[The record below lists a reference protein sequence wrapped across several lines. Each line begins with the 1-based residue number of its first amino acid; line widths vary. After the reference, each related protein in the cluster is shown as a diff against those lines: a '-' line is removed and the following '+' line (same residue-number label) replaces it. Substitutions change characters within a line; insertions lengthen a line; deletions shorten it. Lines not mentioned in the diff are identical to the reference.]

1 VGLAFEQYL
10 RTIVADVDGV
20 ICISRTVAGDLSD
33 WLFQERITRRT
44 PLRIGWFHLG
54 ADFPC
59 VDAMEARTDAPDMV
73 NRALMRPLALIVG
86 SLEYRS
92 DRKGYGQA
100 IDAFELLW
108 GRGYDVALALVGK
121 RVSPK
126 DKLTERITHH
136 SEYGRLLFW
145 FEKPSD
151 CVLTK
156 LYKSATVLLHPSHGE
171 GFGVPL
177 VEAGSH
183 DLPII
188 ARDLP
193 IFREIAGD
201 HICYFD
207 GYGGSDLVDAIES
220 FFVLQKQGRVPS
232 SSGMKPLS
240 WAQSAEQLLSII
252 FDDQW
257 STTYGPYQPLN

>member
-1 VGLAFEQYL
+1 
-10 RTIVADVDGV
+10 
-20 ICISRTVAGDLSD
+20 
-33 WLFQERITRRT
+33 
-44 PLRIGWFHLG
+44 
-54 ADFPC
+54 
-59 VDAMEARTDAPDMV
+59 
-73 NRALMRPLALIVG
+73 
-86 SLEYRS
+86 
-92 DRKGYGQA
+92 
-100 IDAFELLW
+100 
-108 GRGYDVALALVGK
+108 
-121 RVSPK
+121 
-126 DKLTERITHH
+126 
-136 SEYGRLLFW
+136 
-145 FEKPSD
+145 
-151 CVLTK
+151 
-156 LYKSATVLLHPSHGE
+156 VLLHPSHGE
-171 GFGVPL
+171 GFGLPL